1 MNINDLIT
9 IANKRNASDLHI
21 EGGSPACLRI
31 QGKISHLSEMIS
43 HEETESI
50 CKFLIGSKSWSEFL
64 KNGSWDLSKVIE
76 KTRCRI
82 NIFRSVKGLS
92 MAIRLLVSKPVTIK
106 NLNLHPDLGRIANFS
121 NGLVLFSGATGS
133 GKSTTMAALIEE
145 INAKKPFNIITLE
158 QPVEYL
164 FSSKKSLIRQRE
176 VGKDTFSFTQGL
188 KDALREDPDLIV
200 VGEIRDQESMKLT
213 LSAAETGHLV
223 FATIHS
229 ASASEAIN
237 RIVCSFTS
245 GEQEAIQA
253 QLADSLNAVICQ
265 SLIHRSCVDLNVPIC
280 EILFTNDAVRSS
292 IRSGNPAKIKDC
304 IMTGSQ
310 DHMWTKDR
318 YLKWIE
324 GKSDWVNMETF
335 RNYLPEDISGQ
346 HQPFKRLSENRVR
359 TVKKSDKASSVNPGS
374 SKTYSISDA
383 ESDPQLIIDDSDVD
397 LGSLLDELS

>member
-1 MNINDLIT
+1 MNISDLII

-31 QGKISHLSEMIS
+31 QGKIFHLPEMIS

-50 CKFLIGSKSWSEFL
+50 CKSLIGSKNWSEFL

-133 GKSTTMAALIEE
+133 GKSTTMAALIED
-145 INAKKPFNIITLE
+145 INTKKPFNIITLE

-164 FSSKKSLIRQRE
+164 FSSKTSLIRQRE
-176 VGKDTFSFTQGL
+176 VGKDTISFTQGL

-229 ASASEAIN
+229 ASAAEAIN

-245 GEQEAIQA
+245 GDQEAIQA

-265 SLIHRSCVDLNVPIC
+265 SLIHRSCVDLNIPIC
-280 EILFTNDAVRSS
+280 EILFANDAVRSS

-324 GKSDWVNMETF
+324 DKSDWVNMEQF
-335 RNYLPEDISGQ
+335 RNYHPEEISGKNDSLRKYSGDRV
-346 HQPFKRLSENRVR
+346 KRKKKPDNVPPKDHSLYQTNFVSE
-359 TVKKSDKASSVNPGS
+359 TGDH
-374 SKTYSISDA
+374 
-383 ESDPQLIIDDSDVD
+383 QLIIDDSDVD